1 MIKTTKIPQVST
13 IRFLRHAGDILKNP
27 LPFHAENFSKHGD
40 TFQLNL
46 GFGKFVIFSRD
57 AGFVQYALQKNQKN
71 YTKSPIQT
79 VDVAKYVGNGLLTAE
94 GEHWRKQRK
103 LIQPAF
109 HKKQL
114 YNLLDRIE
122 EAIRTELKH
131 IKTGKNI
138 DIFPIFNDLAFQT
151 VVKSLFSSAVGADE
165 INRLQHITEA
175 TQKMLVRELR
185 QPFKGWWFNW
195 SGQIKKHTDYTDE
208 AREILIKLV
217 QQRQRSNERHDDLL
231 DMLLEARYDDGA
243 AMDEKQLVDEI
254 LILFTAGHETTSNA
268 LTFTSQLLA
277 QHQDIQQQVYEEI
290 AEIKAKTTD
299 LLPFLKGLTY
309 TKQVIEESLRLYP
322 PAYFIDRMNIEDDEF
337 EGLKI
342 PAASRLLF
350 SIQEV
355 HTNPDFWEAPDT
367 FDPSR
372 FAEGNPSKYSSH
384 YFPFGAGPRMCIGNN
399 FAMYEMILAVAEL
412 IFNFK
417 ILKKDTPI
425 EILPLITLKPKNAF
439 LEFEKRVIC
448 QAERSRSPLSQ

>member
-1 MIKTTKIPQVST
+1 MTKSTKIPQVST
-13 IRFLRHAGDILKNP
+13 FRFLRHASDILKNP
-27 LPFHAENFSKHGD
+27 LPFHAENFKKHGD

-46 GFGKFVIFSRD
+46 GFGKSVIFSRD

-79 VDVAKYVGNGLLTAE
+79 EDVAKYVGNGLLTAE
-94 GEHWRKQRK
+94 GEHWRRQRK

-114 YNLLDRIE
+114 YNLLGSIN
-122 EAIRTELKH
+122 EAIKTELKH
-131 IKTGKNI
+131 IKTGQNI
-138 DIFPIFNDLAFQT
+138 DIFPIFNDLAFQV
-151 VVKSLFSSAVGADE
+151 VVKALFSSAVGAKE
-165 INRLQHITEA
+165 IRRLQFITEA

-185 QPFKGWWFNW
+185 QPFKGWWFKW
-195 SGQIKKHTDYTDE
+195 SGQIKKHTNYTDE
-208 AREILIKLV
+208 ARAILIKLV
-217 QQRQRSNERHDDLL
+217 NERRLSKERNDDLL
-231 DMLLEARYDDGA
+231 DMLLETRYEDGT

-277 QHQDIQQQVYEEI
+277 QHQDIQERVYQEI
-290 AEIKAKTTD
+290 AEVKAKTTD
-299 LLPFLKGLTY
+299 LLSFLKGLTY

-322 PAYFIDRMNIEDDEF
+322 PAYFIDRMNLENDEF
-337 EGLKI
+337 EGMDI
-342 PAASRLLF
+342 PAASRILF

-355 HTNPDFWEAPDT
+355 HTNPDFWEASDT

-417 ILKKDTPI
+417 ILKKKTPI
-425 EILPLITLKPKNAF
+425 EILPLITLKPKDAF
-439 LEFEKRVIC
+439 LEFEKRVSNKI
-448 QAERSRSPLSQ
+448 